1 MSSQIVAIDIITQRA
16 RQAALEGLPVTA
28 CPYPEGSPAAARWLV
43 EHTNAQHSNI
53 SVEGE

>member
-16 RQAALEGLPVTA
+16 RQAAMDGIPATA

-43 EHTNAQHSNI
+43 EHANAQHAGSLA
-53 SVEGE
+53 ETE

>member
-28 CPYPEGSPAAARWLV
+28 CPYPEGSPAAVRWLV
-43 EHTNAQHSNI
+43 EHANAQHADSLA
-53 SVEGE
+53 ETE